1 LVQLYFRLMKTH
13 FWLAVLTVSVFAVA
27 LFAQGFNARTGT
39 WEFTMTMQGAM
50 PMEGV
55 PPAMRAQ
62 IEAEMR
68 KPKVFKSCVTAE
80 DLKSLKLGKTNDSD
94 DDDCKVVTSKIT
106 ATSGDVVRQC
116 TGDMPRTETAHYEAP
131 TPQTMKANISS
142 KSATGT
148 MTVDV
153 AGKWIAAACKE

>member
-1 LVQLYFRLMKTH
+1 MKIRVWFAALTGI
-13 FWLAVLTVSVFAVA
+13 ASLTVVVFAQA
-27 LFAQGFNARTGT
+27 FNVRIGT
-39 WEFTMTMQGAM
+39 WEFTTTMQGAM

-55 PPAMRAQ
+55 PAAMRAQ

-106 ATSGDVVRQC
+106 ATSGDVVQQC
-116 TGDMPRTETAHYEAP
+116 TGD
-131 TPQTMKANISS
+131 
-142 KSATGT
+142 
-148 MTVDV
+148 
-153 AGKWIAAACKE
+153 

>member
-1 LVQLYFRLMKTH
+1 MKTR
-13 FWLAVLTVSVFAVA
+13 FWFAAVMGIASLTVVVFAQA
-27 LFAQGFNARTGT
+27 FNARIGT

-68 KPKVFKSCVTAE
+68 KPQVFKSCVTAE
-80 DLKSLKLGKTNDSD
+80 DLKSLKLGKPNDGD
-94 DDDCKVVTSKIT
+94 DDDCKVVTSKMT
-106 ATSGDVVRQC
+106 ATSGDVVREC
-116 TGDMPRTETAHYEAP
+116 TGDMPRTETSHYEAP
-131 TPQTMKANISS
+131 TPQTMKAHILS

-148 MTVDV
+148 MTLDV
-153 AGKWIAAACKE
+153 TGKWIAAACRD